1 MASYNWTQDVKL
13 EADEVDEKTLPTDY
27 YYYTNLLKNKQ
38 EDNCMVQINGISRY
52 VHASV
57 FNEAFARIAA
67 TQQALSP
74 SSDFTVIAESNYY
87 KYTPSHPNTDEFFLK
102 FKSEADAYYVLGL
115 EKIHIFVDH
124 SGRIVQFTKPTQ
136 NTATRAA
143 YRRITAIKARLPKI
157 NEEYASIGAIR
168 TDAGKP
174 RLPLNFHNKAWF
186 MQEEHIPAIQRK
198 RKAGEQLDAHEMGL
212 LKNTVLVETEELN
225 ARIDVLYNE
234 ESDAWLS
241 IRMYQLAGL
250 KFSML

>member
-1 MASYNWTQDVKL
+1 MAYNNHTQNVKL
-13 EADEVDEKTLPTDY
+13 EADEVVAETTLPIIIDY
-27 YYYTNLLKNKQ
+27 SDLLKNTQ
-38 EDNCMVQINGISRY
+38 EDNCMVQINGINRY

-74 SSDFTVIAESNYY
+74 SDFTVIAESNYY
-87 KYTPSHPNTDEFFLK
+87 KYTPSHPNTDEFYLK
-102 FKSEADAYYVLGL
+102 FKSEADACYVLGL

-186 MQEEHIPAIQRK
+186 MQEEHIPSIQRK

-250 KFSML
+250 KFML